1 MRETLQLKPPING
14 AVKMRDDDGTTDNET
29 DREQLEDS
37 GARDA
42 GVEREGPGDDRVPF
56 YETLD
61 AETRAQ
67 VDEVLELSKALA
79 RGVVAALNRGEDAD

>member
-1 MRETLQLKPPING
+1 MRNKNRPTN
-14 AVKMRDDDGTTDNET
+14 NET
-29 DREQLEDS
+29 NKKQLEDP
-37 GARDA
+37 GAS
-42 GVEREGPGDDRVPF
+42 VEREEPGDNRVPF

-79 RGVVAALNRGEDAD
+79 RNVVAALNRGEAQR

>member
-1 MRETLQLKPPING
+1 MRNKNRPTK
-14 AVKMRDDDGTTDNET
+14 NET
-29 DREQLEDS
+29 DKEQL
-37 GARDA
+37 GALSANDA
-42 GVEREGPGDDRVPF
+42 GAEREEPGDDRVPF

-79 RGVVAALNRGEDAD
+79 RNVVAALNRGGDAD

>member
-1 MRETLQLKPPING
+1 MRNKKRPT
-14 AVKMRDDDGTTDNET
+14 RNET
-29 DREQLEDS
+29 DKEQLEDL
-37 GARDA
+37 GASDA
-42 GVEREGPGDDRVPF
+42 GIEREEPGTDGVPF

-79 RGVVAALNRGEDAD
+79 RNVVAALNRGGDAD